1 VLSGGNPALLDLK
14 VLLAELFSA
23 GYSTMVETQGT
34 VWKQWLTMVD
44 DLCVSPKPPSSGN
57 ETTPAV
63 LHHFFDQHWENLY
76 NPYTQC
82 YLKIVVFDDADYE
95 YARRMHKEFDNLQ
108 MFVSV
113 GNEDPSLPTVGNP
126 HPMNVGPGQIIQTRD
141 TVLEKMR
148 WLMEKVSNDLSMRE
162 VRVTPQ
168 MHVLAWGNE
177 RGR

>member
-1 VLSGGNPALLDLK
+1 
-14 VLLAELFSA
+14 
-23 GYSTMVETQGT
+23 
-34 VWKQWLTMVD
+34 
-44 DLCVSPKPPSSGN
+44 
-57 ETTPAV
+57 
-63 LHHFFDQHWENLY
+63 
-76 NPYTQC
+76 
-82 YLKIVVFDDADYE
+82 
-95 YARRMHKEFDNLQ
+95 
-108 MFVSV
+108 
-113 GNEDPSLPTVGNP
+113 VGNP